1 MLELLRMPSRSVVGG
16 SSQVCETLQAPK
28 VARSFAS
35 GHPAHGVEMWPSGKL
50 RRGEEAVPTVDLV
63 AALEAPSSSWSD
75 LGARAEEL
83 RPEVTLVPGQSF
95 GWKQVSEEAW
105 LGVLGNSA
113 VLVAQRP
120 DATHFQTLAGP
131 PVSVKELRSYFGLE
145 IPAPPLPALLTSWG
159 ARCARMARIARCLAG
174 LRVLQQDRPAPVQS
188 RKRNAAEDPEET
200 SRICLLTDRL
210 RARFGEVVC
219 RLQPLPEEWQGED
232 SRHSHMREFGVRRS
246 LHAWPRSAVLAKAT
260 ERSLKDLGL
269 GYRAAYISQAARRLM
284 EEDGRMLRWLQS
296 LRADSASPVDAS
308 APEESEAV
316 KERRL
321 AVRREL
327 CELPGIG
334 AKVADCVAL
343 FGLGVHGAVP
353 VVEHSRE
360 SDETHYY
367 VHDLQ
372 L

>member
-174 LRVLQQDRPAPVQS
+174 LRVLQQD
-188 RKRNAAEDPEET
+188 PEET
-200 SRICLLTDRL
+200 LFSFICSQNNNVSRICLLTDRL